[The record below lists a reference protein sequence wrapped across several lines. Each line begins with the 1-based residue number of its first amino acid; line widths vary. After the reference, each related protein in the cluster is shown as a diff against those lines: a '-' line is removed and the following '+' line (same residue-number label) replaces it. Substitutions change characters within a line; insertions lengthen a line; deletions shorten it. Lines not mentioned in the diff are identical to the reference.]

1 MSPGLIVSF
10 NPVAPLLVLPG
21 IAHSGPGRRGNSM
34 NSAAMRGSGMQQQPT
49 AQRAGRAIGQELTA
63 AADLDQCDGREPHQ
77 QDDVGGHE
85 RPALAEQAREHQEV
99 RNHDQHELVALVA

>member
-1 MSPGLIVSF
+1 
-10 NPVAPLLVLPG
+10 
-21 IAHSGPGRRGNSM
+21 
-34 NSAAMRGSGMQQQPT
+34 MQQQPA
-49 AQRAGRAIGQELTA
+49 AQRAGRAVGQELTA

-99 RNHDQHELVALVA
+99 RNHDQHELVALVV